1 MIELLNIIFVSF
13 AIFTIFNS
21 RNIIFIKNSSNIFCI
36 ISINLVI
43 FLNICLILSFF
54 DRTIEY
60 LFYIL
65 IVLSLINIKY
75 FFYNLTKF
83 DYLFFIL
90 LNLCFFLKLSAD
102 PSLGWDGIINWYPKV
117 YNFLN
122 SGTFFTLDNYP
133 RYFYPHLGPY
143 IWAIFSNYSFLEHEY
158 LGRFIYIFL
167 YFASIF
173 LVTSYNK
180 NSYFKNFILV
190 IILFI
195 ISFDFD
201 LFKGYQEYLIFSLIN
216 IFVIFF
222 YNESSNKYF
231 GLISLLILNAMIWCK
246 DEGLIYSVPIL
257 IMYLTKSKKIL
268 SLKNAFFIF
277 FYCLIVIFKFL
288 MMSYLLNNNQLGG
301 FTTTHIFSEIFNFS
315 TFLTDVI
322 LIFKHFM
329 ISFFKYP
336 VWLFLILF
344 LVFPTKEIK
353 RKKVYKDALYIFVFC
368 LFINFFIFHIQRT
381 DLLEWRLITA
391 LDRLNLMISAYFL
404 YFIYLNLS
412 QYLQIF
418 IKNDSI
424 N

>member
-1 MIELLNIIFVSF
+1 M
-13 AIFTIFNS
+13 
-21 RNIIFIKNSSNIFCI
+21 
-36 ISINLVI
+36 
-43 FLNICLILSFF
+43 
-54 DRTIEY
+54 
-60 LFYIL
+60 
-65 IVLSLINIKY
+65 
-75 FFYNLTKF
+75 
-83 DYLFFIL
+83 
-90 LNLCFFLKLSAD
+90 
-102 PSLGWDGIINWYPKV
+102 
-117 YNFLN
+117 
-122 SGTFFTLDNYP
+122 
-133 RYFYPHLGPY
+133 GPY